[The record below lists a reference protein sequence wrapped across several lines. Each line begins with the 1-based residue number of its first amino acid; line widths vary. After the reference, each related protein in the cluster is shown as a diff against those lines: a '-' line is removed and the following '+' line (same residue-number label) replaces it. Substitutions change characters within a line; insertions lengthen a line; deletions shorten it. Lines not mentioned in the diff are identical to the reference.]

1 MKSEPEAGSVLAR
14 ARQSLYVSSMA
25 RQYRHKTTSIFL
37 LNYHFVWIPR
47 RRRRVL
53 KADVAT
59 RLRILLRK
67 KLVELDCETLAL
79 EVQPDHV
86 HLFLSATP
94 DLSPRQ
100 IMHRLKG
107 YSARALR
114 AEFPALMRM
123 PSMWTR
129 SYFVSTAGN
138 VSSQTIR
145 RYIEKQAK
153 QD

>member
-1 MKSEPEAGSVLAR
+1 MDQK
-14 ARQSLYVSSMA
+14 
-25 RQYRHKTTSIFL
+25 YRHKHTSIFL

-53 KADVAT
+53 RGDIAK
-59 RLRILLRK
+59 RLNVLLRK
-67 KLVELDCETLAL
+67 KAEELDCKVLAL
-79 EVQPDHV
+79 VIQPEHV
-86 HLFLSATP
+86 YLFLSAP
-94 DLSPRQ
+94 PELAPLQ

-107 YSARALR
+107 YSARILR
-114 AEFPALMRM
+114 KEFPVLMKL

-138 VSSQTIR
+138 VSSATIR
-145 RYIEKQAK
+145 RYIEEQAK